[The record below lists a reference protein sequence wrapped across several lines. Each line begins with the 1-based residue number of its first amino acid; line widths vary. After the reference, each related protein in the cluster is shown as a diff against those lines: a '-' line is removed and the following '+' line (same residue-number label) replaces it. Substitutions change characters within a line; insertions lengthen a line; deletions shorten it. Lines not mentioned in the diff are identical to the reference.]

1 MRRTLTLLLVFMPA
15 MAQACSVCF
24 GDPGSPMAKGFYW
37 GILLL
42 LALPFTLLASFVGYI
57 VYHTRKKSGVPESSS
72 VSL

>member
-1 MRRTLTLLLVFMPA
+1 MNRLLALILIFMPA
-15 MAQACSVCF
+15 MAQACTVCF

-42 LALPFTLLASFVGYI
+42 LALPFVLLGSFVGYI